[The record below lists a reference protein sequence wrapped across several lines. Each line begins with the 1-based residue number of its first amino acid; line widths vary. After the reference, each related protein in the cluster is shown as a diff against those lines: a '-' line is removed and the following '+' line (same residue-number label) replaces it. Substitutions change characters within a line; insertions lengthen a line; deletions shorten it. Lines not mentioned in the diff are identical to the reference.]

1 MKITFQSTIFP
12 PRIETIHKSHLNV
25 LDTPPPAGYPSCSI
39 TSSNVNST
47 ADPADPKIH
56 QKAVKRGF
64 KSSRLPQVCGVS
76 FERLPAWLWTLRPSE
91 WSTILISESDKRR
104 IDQFHPALNK
114 HYHNKFRVISMPLGS
129 NPLVLEAVMWWTS
142 GSEPFANSLMLPI
155 GLPLVEWVTGM
166 SRRAAPDTSTSR
178 QWLNVSH
185 AKVGGSTTS
194 RAKFRVSGVS
204 ERIDIPQDLTRSIG
218 HILKYS
224 IRAKPCSPDLSIP
237 HYVGSSKLAIH
248 QLSKVVLVPSHFS
261 ATGWGYRPLDPTEL
275 AAAFELPD
283 YLAWDE
289 DFSTNLVPLQ
299 ILRGV
304 MDSVL
309 ETQTPPVQP
318 RGGQRPCQ
326 RSDVI
331 PDITVLDQ
339 EWIPTLQRWLSG
351 TWASVPISN
360 KAVKSDDAQVN
371 VFPWHQ
377 RISLLFPCNRVT
389 FDRLTNLA
397 MRRWRFNVIRSF
409 FSYLGAEY
417 GKNWMA
423 LLLSRKRPRPIERD
437 HSSVASRSGS
447 DTGGGAKGAKVRNEF
462 KVLTEEF
469 SRKELLEDV
478 RKGSPFSV
486 K

>member
-1 MKITFQSTIFP
+1 MLQPRVILPPLSVELSALITALTQDQNTGGSTCEVTIRGGGSKRGQFSCNREGRTRADEDNFSVNHLS

-339 EWIPTLQRWLSG
+339 NGSHPS
-351 TWASVPISN
+351 
-360 KAVKSDDAQVN
+360 
-371 VFPWHQ
+371 
-377 RISLLFPCNRVT
+377 
-389 FDRLTNLA
+389 A
-397 MRRWRFNVIRSF
+397 MVIRYLGKR
-409 FSYLGAEY
+409 SYLQQ
-417 GKNWMA
+417 
-423 LLLSRKRPRPIERD
+423 SREI
-437 HSSVASRSGS
+437 
-447 DTGGGAKGAKVRNEF
+447 
-462 KVLTEEF
+462 
-469 SRKELLEDV
+469 
-478 RKGSPFSV
+478 
-486 K
+486 